1 MKPTKRFLW
10 GAGSAAVAVL
20 ALTLVVPRA
29 AHAIVATLVNVVNTA
44 AAPAVTQ
51 DVSKL
56 ASQNVLLWNASGDIV
71 PHSAAALYQISN
83 GVTAPSA
90 FVVPAGQSFVVTT
103 VDFTPASSAA
113 IYVGIGAEELVL
125 QQSGTTA
132 TVQYQ
137 FPSGIVFPAGSTVGI
152 SDYGLSPAA
161 IVYVYVHGYLT
172 SN

>member
-1 MKPTKRFLW
+1 
-10 GAGSAAVAVL
+10 
-20 ALTLVVPRA
+20 
-29 AHAIVATLVNVVNTA
+29 
-44 AAPAVTQ
+44 
-51 DVSKL
+51 
-56 ASQNVLLWNASGDIV
+56 
-71 PHSAAALYQISN
+71 
-83 GVTAPSA
+83 
-90 FVVPAGQSFVVTT
+90 